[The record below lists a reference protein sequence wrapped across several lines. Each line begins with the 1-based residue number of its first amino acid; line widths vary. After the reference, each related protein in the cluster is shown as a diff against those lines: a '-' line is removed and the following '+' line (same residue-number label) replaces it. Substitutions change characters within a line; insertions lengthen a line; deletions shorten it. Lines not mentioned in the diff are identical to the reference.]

1 MGCRLVKASEY
12 KDYELFNRHSKLY
25 HNAEEHRYHEIRES
39 INRANKRMESLEKI
53 FEILTNDT
61 RLKDIIEQI
70 NKNHNNINKD
80 VLQQQQDEKH
90 EQSTTSEN

>member
-1 MGCRLVKASEY
+1 MGCRLGRVKT
-12 KDYELFNRHSKLY
+12 L
-25 HNAEEHRYHEIRES
+25 EEN
-39 INRANKRMESLEKI
+39 INRANKRMEQIEKI

-70 NKNHNNINKD
+70 NKNHNNINN

>member
-12 KDYELFNRHSKLY
+12 KDYEFFKRHSNLY
-25 HNAEEHRYHEIRES
+25 HNAEEHRYHEIKES

-53 FEILTNDT
+53 LEVLNNDS

-80 VLQQQQDEKH
+80 VLQQQDEKH

>member
-12 KDYELFNRHSKLY
+12 KDYEFFKRHSNLY
-25 HNAEEHRYHEIRES
+25 HNAEEHRYHEIKES

-53 FEILTNDT
+53 LEVLTNDS

-80 VLQQQQDEKH
+80 VLQQQDEKH